1 MPAEGHALL
10 SASGAHRWLACTPSA
25 RLEDKF
31 PDKAGVAAE
40 EGTLAHAIVE
50 ERLNRIIAGKRVG
63 KTSAKLRNNPLY
75 RPAMEDHVDTYI
87 AYVMD
92 LYAEAK
98 ERSADA
104 LLVSEQ
110 RVDFSRWVPGGFGTS
125 DTIIIADGVMDIV
138 DFKYGKGVAVEAAG
152 NPQLRL
158 YALGAL
164 EAYDILYDIHT
175 VRMHIVQPRLDSE
188 SSEEMDAATLYE
200 WAEHYVKPRSV
211 QAIEGKGEFVPGDH
225 CRFCRAAATCKARAA
240 AMLNAVGD
248 EPAPAL
254 LTNEEIALLLPRLD
268 EITHWAKQIKD
279 YALAEA
285 LAGGEFPGHKLVE
298 GRSNRT
304 IISEADAIDILTGQ
318 GLLLTQ
324 ITKLRGLGEL
334 EELVGGKKKFEGL
347 MGSLL
352 AKPAGKPVL
361 VVETDR
367 RAPIN
372 TAANAAADFNDDF
385 KED

>member
-1 MPAEGHALL
+1 MPPKGHALL

-25 RLEDKF
+25 LLEDRF
-31 PDKAGVAAE
+31 PDKAGTAAE

-50 ERLNRIIAGKRVG
+50 ERLSRIIAGKRVG
-63 KTSAKLRNNPLY
+63 KTSTKLRNNPLY
-75 RPAMEDHVDTYI
+75 RSVMEDHVDTYI

-98 ERSADA
+98 ERTADA

-110 RVDFSRWVPGGFGTS
+110 QVDFSRWVPEGFGTS
-125 DTIIIADGVMDIV
+125 DTMIIADGVMDII
-138 DFKYGKGVAVEAAG
+138 DFKYGKGVPVEAAG

-164 EAYDILYDIHT
+164 ERYDILYDIHT

-188 SSEEMDAATLYE
+188 SCEQMSAEALYQ
-200 WAEHYVKPRSV
+200 WAEEHVQPRAK
-211 QAIEGKGEFVPGDH
+211 QAIGGKGTFAPGEH

-240 AMLNAVGD
+240 AMLDVIGD

-254 LTNEEIALLLPRLD
+254 LTNDEIAILLPRLD
-268 EITHWAKQIKD
+268 EITRWAKQVKD

-285 LAGGEFPGHKLVE
+285 LAGGEFPGYKLVE
-298 GRSNRT
+298 GRSNRV
-304 IISEADAIDILTGQ
+304 IIDDADAIDILTGE
-318 GLLLTQ
+318 GFLHAQ
-324 ITKLRGLGEL
+324 ITKMRGLSEL
-334 EELVGGKKKFEGL
+334 EELVGKKRLGELVGHL
-347 MGSLL
+347 I
-352 AKPAGKPVL
+352 AKPTGKPVL

-367 RAPIN
+367 REAIN
-372 TAANAAADFNDDF
+372 TAASAAADFNDNF
-385 KED
+385 EED